1 MENCSFCAVM
11 YLVKPYF
18 YYNDLGMILLSQKS
32 CIISVQST
40 SKKLEVFLLHCYIF
54 FLLFVTDKRH
64 NITDE
69 EREHVKYWYDYL
81 DKGKSS
87 CSF

>member
-1 MENCSFCAVM
+1 
-11 YLVKPYF
+11 
-18 YYNDLGMILLSQKS
+18 MILFPQKS

-40 SKKLEVFLLHCYIF
+40 SKKLEVFLLRCYIF

-81 DKGKSS
+81 DKGKSG